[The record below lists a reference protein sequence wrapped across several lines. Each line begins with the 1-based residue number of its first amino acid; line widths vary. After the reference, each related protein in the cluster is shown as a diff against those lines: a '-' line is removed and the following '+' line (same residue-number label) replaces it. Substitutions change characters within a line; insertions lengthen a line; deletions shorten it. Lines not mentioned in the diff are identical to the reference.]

1 VENGQVEIST
11 CPFFAMSVYRDKRK
25 VKSSK
30 FKQSESI
37 LLVLF
42 LLPTFFF
49 IVIAQFYPLLYSVY
63 ISFTKWSLVKWK
75 PIGFIGLFNYQQV
88 LQDTLFKHAAKI
100 SLLFACIA
108 TPVEL
113 IIGFLL
119 AYMVIGERKI
129 IRITRSILIIPMTI
143 APVAVGTMWRMLL
156 NTRAGLVNYLL
167 QGIGITGPNWLATPL
182 TAFLSI
188 LMVDIW
194 QWTPFAMIIFVAAL
208 SSLPPDLFSAAQIDG
223 ASRWQILRYII
234 SPLIAP
240 ITILVI
246 LFRFI
251 DSILVIDIIYT
262 TTYGGPGFST
272 NVITFHIYKQ
282 ALKYF
287 NVTYAAAASWI
298 LQIFCLSVA
307 IVLLAY
313 SGKLQ
318 EKF

>member
-1 VENGQVEIST
+1 
-11 CPFFAMSVYRDKRK
+11 MKL
-25 VKSSK
+25 SK
-30 FKQSESI
+30 FKQSENI

-88 LQDTLFKHAAKI
+88 LQDALFKHAAKI

-313 SGKLQ
+313 SSKLQ